1 MTPQEIEDFFDDL
14 TLEVQDVMYL
24 LEGDHTGYM
33 TYLEGT
39 VVSSTGGVLKVLT
52 PTFNIYYTSKGQ
64 QREGERVYNKIQE
77 VMNTHNVDKL
87 RFEKR
92 LISNNTYE
100 IYAYIVDETGQVI
113 NLQ

>member
-1 MTPQEIEDFFDDL
+1 MGVNDGKNVAVEIDIIYQPGNIRPD
-14 TLEVQDVMYL
+14 
-24 LEGDHTGYM
+24 
-33 TYLEGT
+33 
-39 VVSSTGGVLKVLT
+39 
-52 PTFNIYYTSKGQ
+52 TFNIYYTSKGQ